1 MSIIEDA
8 ICWDGVSA
16 KLCMY
21 VASPGEKPL
30 GGRDFQLGGT
40 APKSILG
47 PFLLEDE
54 LEVLHGKTLVFYEL
68 TLEAYPNDL
77 KAYLTH
83 CSAAALADGAEFVWF
98 QFDGGFA
105 FESVLSL
112 DFARDVYFLQPAG
125 GLPSMAIDDEVR
137 TGEGWAQV
145 VLGARRMLIGGP
157 RIRSLEDLIAMKGA
171 DSVIHRLVP
180 VSHEDLTKERADHP
194 AMPDQFLEF
203 LRHVGC
209 GAIGAPSSYAYAI
222 YGGLVEPCHI
232 YSEEDAADLSGI
244 MVFGDDCDG
253 WCAGFVMDTG
263 CVIEIDPFDK
273 RVHELAED
281 FNGFIF
287 AKISEIASW

>member
-30 GGRDFQLGGT
+30 GSRDFQLGGA
-40 APKSILG
+40 APKDILG

-54 LEVLHGKTLVFYEL
+54 FEVLHGKTLVFYEL

-98 QFDGGFA
+98 QFDGGFD
-105 FESVLSL
+105 FESVLSQ

-125 GLPSMAIDDEVR
+125 GVTSVAIDDEVR

-157 RIRSLEDLIAMKGA
+157 RIRSLEDMIAMKGTG
-171 DSVIHRLVP
+171 SVIDDLTP
-180 VSHEDLTKERADHP
+180 VSREKLAQLRADYP
-194 AMPDQFLEF
+194 QIPDQFIEF
-203 LRHVGC
+203 LEKVGFGC
-209 GAIGAPSSYAYAI
+209 IGDGGYMI
-222 YGGLVEPCHI
+222 YDGVAEPGFIC
-232 YSEEDAADLSGI
+232 SEPESVDWILL
-244 MVFGDDCDG
+244 FGDDFSGCN
-253 WCAGFVMDTG
+253 AGFHVITG
-263 CVIEIDPFDK
+263 RIYEIDSAFMS
-273 RVHELAED
+273 AEEVAND
-281 FNGFIF
+281 FLGFIA
-287 AKISEIASW
+287 AKISEVASW